1 MEFDPDADDGLGK
14 FEFGP
19 EGGLGNLSLQD
30 DAFMDTEDPNGF
42 GDPLAG
48 VGGRFGYNGAGEFS
62 SSNFKSAVR
71 NLSCVVFCCR
81 EVVNEWWMLQA
92 GSQSMSDFRSIGAP
106 REYVKDASVGGK
118 RTAQGMARIKK
129 FEMED
134 KSVLSCPDL
143 ANLEGGNG
151 KMEDTEDKKQKR
163 LARNRAAARMRR
175 QRRKTI
181 VDTLERELVDL
192 ERSISV
198 LKDVNAYLDKNGG
211 FNTPDHSVPVPV
223 MKRAIETAPSV
234 DNSSLET
241 PNLDFDDD
249 EGKGADHNVETP
261 AQAKMEMLRFL
272 IGDSKD
278 KYSISQTRRRAAIQ
292 YFIDNQISACRKLS
306 LLGARSSAVS
316 IIAANTGKKRQYEAG
331 MEAPVEMLRK
341 ARNQALCH
349 HLPGSPGGPP
359 VRMNNPSSNANDS
372 LQDPSASNGT
382 NTARRGVL
390 IDTKTTMDGKTV
402 VSTDN
407 LKEVEA
413 LRADLMN
420 VLELKPAQMKQ
431 LKKLSQGLEIEQ
443 VRLHALERASLA
455 LACHDWLEFPFLEQA
470 QTQFRGLLSNKQLSL
485 FHYFIKKNE
494 RQIKLLNLEAKMR

>member
-1 MEFDPDADDGLGK
+1 M
-14 FEFGP
+14 
-19 EGGLGNLSLQD
+19 
-30 DAFMDTEDPNGF
+30 
-42 GDPLAG
+42 
-48 VGGRFGYNGAGEFS
+48 V
-62 SSNFKSAVR
+62 
-71 NLSCVVFCCR
+71 
-81 EVVNEWWMLQA
+81 
-92 GSQSMSDFRSIGAP
+92 AP

-118 RTAQGMARIKK
+118 RTVQGMARIKK

-143 ANLEGGNG
+143 ANLDAGSG

-211 FNTPDHSVPVPV
+211 FGTPDCSVPVPV

-234 DNSSLET
+234 DNSSLEA

-249 EGKGADHNVETP
+249 EGKGVDGDVQTP
-261 AQAKMEMLRFL
+261 EQAKVELLRYL

-292 YFIDNQISACRKLS
+292 YFVDNQISACRNLS

-316 IIAANTGKKRQYEAG
+316 IIAANNGKKRQYETG
-331 MEAPVEMLRK
+331 TEVPVEMLRT
-341 ARNQALCH
+341 ARRTALSH

-359 VRMNNPSSNANDS
+359 IKTANPS
-372 LQDPSASNGT
+372 T
-382 NTARRGVL
+382 NTDIRKEVPLTNGVNKPRKGVL
-390 IDTKTTMDGKTV
+390 IDTETTNNIKV
-402 VSTDN
+402 VSAAN
-407 LKEVEA
+407 LQEVEK

-420 VLELKPAQMKQ
+420 VLKLKPAQVKQ

-455 LACHDWLEFPFLEQA
+455 FACHDWMEFPFLELA
-470 QTQFRGLLSNKQLSL
+470 QTQFRGLLSNKQLGL

-494 RQIKLLNLEAKMR
+494 RQIKQLNLESRMR